1 MEIKEFQKLVI
12 DKAKKVG
19 FSDCE
24 IYYQGGES
32 FQVLVNGGKTEHFE
46 TSSSS
51 GASFIGV
58 INGKKG
64 FAYTERID
72 EKAAEFIVK
81 AALENADIAEDED
94 EHIFYEGGEYPNI
107 NLYNEK
113 LDKVPLKDKIEKINT
128 AEKAALDSSEYIRS
142 SDRCIY
148 ADERVKVTIMN
159 TKGLEGEYR
168 ANSMAALVSVIGEKN
183 GDIKTGA
190 EFYAG
195 NKFEDFDPTKLGKAA
210 AEEAVGMFGA
220 ESVKS
225 GVYKVILKNTAMA
238 SILGVFSGSFTAE
251 QAYKGLSMLEGKEN
265 EKIASSCVTIRD
277 DALLENGYAS
287 AVFDGEGVPCQNKI
301 VVENGILKTMLYDL
315 KYAAKMGKKSTGNGF
330 RAGFKSPVMCA
341 CTNFYISLP

>member
-168 ANSMAALVSVIGEKN
+168 ANSMAALVSVI
-183 GDIKTGA
+183 
-190 EFYAG
+190 
-195 NKFEDFDPTKLGKAA
+195 
-210 AEEAVGMFGA
+210 
-220 ESVKS
+220 
-225 GVYKVILKNTAMA
+225 
-238 SILGVFSGSFTAE
+238 
-251 QAYKGLSMLEGKEN
+251 LSL
-265 EKIASSCVTIRD
+265 IHI
-277 DALLENGYAS
+277 
-287 AVFDGEGVPCQNKI
+287 
-301 VVENGILKTMLYDL
+301 
-315 KYAAKMGKKSTGNGF
+315 
-330 RAGFKSPVMCA
+330 
-341 CTNFYISLP
+341 